1 LRHGIRLS
9 GPQLGRPNS
18 DPDLVAEE
26 KRQFLDDQRR
36 PIAVEAKFG
45 EGKRRYGLGLIRE
58 KLAPAHGSTL
68 AINIL
73 VMNLE
78 KLLVLLFVFSH
89 VGSIFSGLGD
99 R

>member
-1 LRHGIRLS
+1 
-9 GPQLGRPNS
+9 
-18 DPDLVAEE
+18 VAEE
-26 KRQFLDDQRR
+26 KRQFLDDQWR
-36 PIAVEAKFG
+36 PIAVEATFG
-45 EGKRRYGLGLIRE
+45 EGKRRYRLGLIRE

>member
-1 LRHGIRLS
+1 M
-9 GPQLGRPNS
+9 
-18 DPDLVAEE
+18 AEE
-26 KRQFLDDQRR
+26 KRQFLDDQWR

-68 AINIL
+68 AINFL

-78 KLLVLLFVFSH
+78 KLLLVLLFVFSH